1 MDPELGKFKAGSGS
15 GINSFGSTTLIFLM
29 IKKFAER
36 RLEMTIVHWTVCG
49 VSGYERSDTLPDP
62 GQNLFNLQAK
72 KSTCPIIYILKKVGG
87 VWIY

>member
-1 MDPELGKFKAGSGS
+1 
-15 GINSFGSTTLIFLM
+15 M

-36 RLEMTIVHWTVCG
+36 RLEMAIVHWTVCG